1 MKKTIVLFVLISLIT
16 LIVVGLYYDSSE
28 PGELSPDRFI
38 TMFENHP
45 GIVIDVRT
53 PEEFEEGHL
62 IKSDYNYNFLSGE
75 FEEKMQ
81 GFDKSETYYLYCRT
95 GNRSGQAMEI
105 MKKAG
110 FENVYNIGGFE
121 DLVSSG
127 IPSNQ

>member
-1 MKKTIVLFVLISLIT
+1 MKKSITFLILTILIAV
-16 LIVVGLYYDSSE
+16 IVFGLRYDRSE
-28 PGELSPDRFI
+28 PGDLSPDRFI
-38 TMFENHP
+38 TMHDERT

-62 IKSDYNYNFLSGE
+62 MITDHNYNFLSGE
-75 FEEKMQ
+75 FEEKL
-81 GFDKSETYYLYCRT
+81 KSFEKNETYYLYCRT

-105 MKKAG
+105 MKQAG

-127 IPSNQ
+127 LPANE